1 MPDAIMYQGDAYVV
15 LAPGEPEELLSPD
28 QLLGRLVDLL
38 SDRQDNLPPDL
49 RRFPSPAAQAEH
61 LRDTA
66 CELELRPGEALQ
78 WYLVRL
84 QKP

>member
-1 MPDAIMYQGDAYVV
+1 MPDAIMYQGDTYVV
-15 LAPGEPEELLSPD
+15 LVPGEAEEFVSPD
-28 QLLGRLVDLL
+28 QLLRRLVDLL

-49 RRFPSPAAQAEH
+49 CRFPSPVDQAKY

-66 CELELRPGEALQ
+66 CEFEIRPGETLQ

-84 QKP
+84 EKP

>member
-15 LAPGEPEELLSPD
+15 LVPGEPEEFLSAEE
-28 QLLGRLVDLL
+28 LLGRLVALL
-38 SDRQDNLPPDL
+38 GDRQDNLPPDL
-49 RRFPSPAAQAEH
+49 RRFPSPGAQAEH

-66 CELELRPGEALQ
+66 CEFEIRPGETLQ

-84 QKP
+84 EKP

>member
-15 LAPGEPEELLSPD
+15 LVPGEPEEFLSAEE
-28 QLLGRLVDLL
+28 LLGRLVDLL

-49 RRFPSPAAQAEH
+49 RRFPSPSAQAEY

-66 CELELRPGEALQ
+66 CEFQICPGETLQ

-84 QKP
+84 EKP